1 MPIYEYICKDCGY
14 DFERLQSFSDD
25 PLETCPECEGSVR
38 RVISAAGV
46 IFKGSGWYI
55 TDSRR
60 QLSGKINGK
69 GDKKKDTAG
78 GEGGETKASDS
89 GDSGSGTGE
98 SKSGE
103 SKSSES
109 QSSESKSSG
118 SQSTGSQSTGSQSSR
133 AQPGEAKS
141 GESKSGGS

>member
-60 QLSGKINGK
+60 QLTGKINGK

-78 GEGGETKASDS
+78 GEGGESKGSDS
-89 GDSGSGTGE
+89 SDSGSGTTASKSGESQSGESKSSGSQSTESQSSRSQSGE

-103 SKSSES
+103 SKS
-109 QSSESKSSG
+109 
-118 SQSTGSQSTGSQSSR
+118 
-133 AQPGEAKS
+133 
-141 GESKSGGS
+141 GGS

>member
-25 PLETCPECEGSVR
+25 PLETCPECEGHVR

-69 GDKKKDTAG
+69 SEKKKDTAG
-78 GEGGETKASDS
+78 GEGGES
-89 GDSGSGTGE
+89 GEAKRSESSESGSGTTESKSGGSKSNE

-103 SKSSES
+103 SKTGGGDAPT
-109 QSSESKSSG
+109 SG
-118 SQSTGSQSTGSQSSR
+118 NS
-133 AQPGEAKS
+133 P
-141 GESKSGGS
+141 